1 MFDLRNLQHL
11 AFALTGVMAFAI
23 PDVPRE
29 ISVQI
34 QREKL
39 LATEALYE
47 SDLARLKRESEAHTL
62 DLGGSGPGG
71 VVKMGVSGRR
81 GSRVAQDSFL
91 THLQH
96 TMEAQQARQ
105 NNDSH
110 ILNNINLS
118 SLHLD

>member
-1 MFDLRNLQHL
+1 
-11 AFALTGVMAFAI
+11 MAFAI

-62 DLGGSGPGG
+62 DLTSEH
-71 VVKMGVSGRR
+71 KATRR
-81 GSRVAQDSFL
+81 GSRVAQDTFL
-91 THLQH
+91 TQIHKS
-96 TMEAQQARQ
+96 MEEQEEHHRNMA
-105 NNDSH
+105 NGKTPP
-110 ILNNINLS
+110 NIGLS

>member
-1 MFDLRNLQHL
+1 
-11 AFALTGVMAFAI
+11 MAFAI

-34 QREKL
+34 SREKL

-62 DLGGSGPGG
+62 GMNGENKTS
-71 VVKMGVSGRR
+71 VRR

-91 THLQH
+91 TQIQHSMELQ
-96 TMEAQQARQ
+96 QQQTQ
-105 NNDSH
+105 NR
-110 ILNNINLS
+110 LNNQNGNPQTNVDLN